1 MKRARSIGRA
11 QATALVLMLCGVLSA
26 TVPAHTAESPS
37 HPPGAVR
44 VLHEAPTNPD
54 HRAAFERIKSD
65 RTFLKAR
72 EAFAAFRLPRE
83 LTFRTRSC
91 SGRGGAWYYEGT
103 VTVCYEYLKNVFD
116 NAASPDRPAWV
127 SEEAA
132 IAGPIAD
139 VVLHEGAHALFEF
152 FRTPLL
158 GREEDAADML
168 STFAILSFFGP
179 EAGDLVRGVAYS
191 YLVDAKARNFSDLP
205 SLESRVV
212 PSRAYGGAHST
223 PLQRMFS
230 VVCHASGFD
239 AAAYRDL
246 VDRSELP
253 HWRASGCEDEFR
265 QIAFAFDRLLAPH
278 LDRDALMQRFP
289 QARLAP
295 P

>member
-1 MKRARSIGRA
+1 
-11 QATALVLMLCGVLSA
+11 L
-26 TVPAHTAESPS
+26 
-37 HPPGAVR
+37 
-44 VLHEAPTNPD
+44 
-54 HRAAFERIKSD
+54 
-65 RTFLKAR
+65 
-72 EAFAAFRLPRE
+72 
-83 LTFRTRSC
+83 
-91 SGRGGAWYYEGT
+91 
-103 VTVCYEYLKNVFD
+103 
-116 NAASPDRPAWV
+116 
-127 SEEAA
+127 
-132 IAGPIAD
+132 
-139 VVLHEGAHALFEF
+139 
-152 FRTPLL
+152 
-158 GREEDAADML
+158 
-168 STFAILSFFGP
+168 
-179 EAGDLVRGVAYS
+179 RGVAYS